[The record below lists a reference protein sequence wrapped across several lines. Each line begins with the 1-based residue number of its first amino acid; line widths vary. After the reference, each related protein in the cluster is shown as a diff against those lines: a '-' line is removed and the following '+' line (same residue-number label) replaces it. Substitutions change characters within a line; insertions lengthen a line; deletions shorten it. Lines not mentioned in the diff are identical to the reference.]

1 MTSALESPAAV
12 TARAPAKVN
21 LELFVGP
28 LREDGFHPL
37 STVYQAV
44 GIHDEVTAAR
54 ADEWGCTVSGRDAE
68 RISQSEGRGQVPA
81 DHRAGQHAQLTA
93 EAADE
98 IPDLPALM
106 GKRPVQ
112 ARRAVFAR
120 LRAGFAV
127 ALAPA
132 EGPLGES
139 AEAFFSCS
147 SSRPFE
153 T

>member
-1 MTSALESPAAV
+1 MPSPSSCESNTTSLAHFDAVGESGIHPIFSAMGMIH
-12 TARAPAKVN
+12 
-21 LELFVGP
+21 LFVELGHHH
-28 LREDGFHPL
+28 RFDDGQEFTR
-37 STVYQAV
+37 S
-44 GIHDEVTAAR
+44 
-54 ADEWGCTVSGRDAE
+54 SGRDAE

-147 SSRPFE
+147 SSRPLD